1 MPGLWTQKKCKCL
14 NYTGLQPNTHYNIPL
29 FLHNNDF
36 NEVFITDEKGMVSPC
51 CQDYVYEALDH
62 SLFWLKCL
70 STESGCVALDV
81 YTGMP
86 GGCGGPRLSPA
97 EEVLAFTEF
106 FRGGRTGLFARGWE
120 VSTEGEE
127 VAARRRICTE
137 PFLKEGGIGAPE
149 CGPAGAALW
158 VEPGEAD
165 LMIRRTLSP
174 AIAAGRLSR
183 LHLRAHF
190 YDDGEVGDQ
199 HWLGFRS
206 SVGTGAVGL
215 TLSSGASGACYVYL
229 HTVWPGEASARSNSW
244 QHSHVPRIK
253 GWHSFEMVWE
263 GGELQILID
272 TEPISKEVAGGLCA
286 ETEVCLASGG
296 LGYGVWAGI
305 EVFHT
310 PIGQS
315 TWAVGVQ
322 DVTPGTFSP
331 WQFHEGIPETGFW
344 QDSGL
349 FVIPRVSLGKLCKI
363 VDTWPKMVAAFEAH
377 GDCGTPHPNSQH
389 MLNRMYEIVEEL
401 DGKVALLCPDG
412 ELRYFPPAVCLF
424 PEEKEVQA
432 RSDAAAAIVAEVPPL
447 SASPAVGETQQSAVE
462 KAAVPATPAVP
473 AVAGEAARA
482 EATGLTI
489 TCWAL
494 SEESDLDQMERAVAH
509 FIAMAEA
516 QGVALPPNI
525 RLIAPCKEAAH
536 KRCFV
541 YRFGTRR
548 LHFAVRQET
557 DDRLQVVVRCGGG
570 FMDFMAFARRNG
582 GLEHLRMR
590 RVTGAV
596 HMSSVLVAGGIRV
609 REVPRPSPRAT

>member
-1 MPGLWTQKKCKCL
+1 MPRLWTQKKCL

-29 FLHNNDF
+29 FLHSDDF
-36 NEVFITDEKGMVSPC
+36 NEIFITDEKGIPSPC
-51 CQDYVYEALDH
+51 CQDFVYEALDH

-70 STESGCVALDV
+70 TTQSGCVALDV

-120 VSTEGEE
+120 ASTEGGE

-137 PFLKEGGIGAPE
+137 PFLTDGGIGAPE
-149 CGPAGAALW
+149 CGPAGEALW
-158 VEPGEAD
+158 VEPGEAG

-199 HWLGFRS
+199 HWLGCRS
-206 SVGTGAVGL
+206 SVGAGAVGL
-215 TLSSGASGACYVYL
+215 APSGASGACYGYL
-229 HTVWPGEASARSNSW
+229 HTVWPGEASAHSHSW

-272 TEPISKEVAGGLCA
+272 TEPISKEVAGGFCA
-286 ETEVCLASGG
+286 ETELCLASGG
-296 LGYGVWAGI
+296 SGYGVWAGI

-315 TWAVGVQ
+315 TWAIGVQ
-322 DVTPGTFSP
+322 DVTPGNFFP
-331 WQFHEGIPETGFW
+331 WQFQEGVPQTGFW

-377 GDCGTPHPNSQH
+377 GDCGTPHPNTQN

-412 ELRYFPPAVCLF
+412 ELRYFPPSVCLF
-424 PEEKEVQA
+424 PEE
-432 RSDAAAAIVAEVPPL
+432 AAVEKVAEALPL
-447 SASPAVGETQQSAVE
+447 SPLPAVEEAQPSAVE
-462 KAAVPATPAVP
+462 NAAAPATPVVC
-473 AVAGEAARA
+473 AVAGEAAPE

-494 SEESDLDQMERAVAH
+494 SEESDLEQMERAMAH

-516 QGVALPPNI
+516 QGVTLPPNI

-541 YRFGTRR
+541 YSFGTRR

-557 DDRLQVVVRCGGG
+557 DGRLQVVVRCGGG
-570 FMDFMAFARRNG
+570 FMDFMDFARRNG
-582 GLEHLRMR
+582 GLEQLRMR
-590 RVTGAV
+590 RVTGTV
-596 HMSSVLVAGGIRV
+596 HMNSVLVAGRMRV
-609 REVPRPSPRAT
+609 REVPRPSLRATSSSSSLRAT